1 MKLIC
6 KRDITK
12 KTHKEMEKIKKV
24 NKKCKVWKIGGILF
38 LWWGGGSHH
47 SSREFKLKIRNTFCT

>member
-12 KTHKEMEKIKKV
+12 KTHKEMEKIKKETK
-24 NKKCKVWKIGGILF
+24 NAKFGK
-38 LWWGGGSHH
+38 
-47 SSREFKLKIRNTFCT
+47 

>member
-12 KTHKEMEKIKKV
+12 KTQRNGKNKKG

-47 SSREFKLKIRNTFCT
+47 SSREFKLKIRNNFCT

>member
-1 MKLIC
+1 
-6 KRDITK
+6 
-12 KTHKEMEKIKKV
+12 MEKIKKV

-47 SSREFKLKIRNTFCT
+47 SSREFKLKIRNNFCT